1 MGNRE
6 PSTSYDQVPYRSK
19 PNPLSHPENLAMV
32 ARLLGLSTPELA
44 RCRVL
49 EIGSGTGTNLI
60 PIAEDLPEAQ
70 HLGIDLSERQV
81 AMCNESVAALGLK
94 NVRFLQMDLMDVTP
108 ELGTFDYII
117 AHGMYSWVPPAVRDK
132 LLTICS
138 ENLSENGVVYMS
150 YNVLPGWHVSSLL
163 RDSMRY
169 HTRNLEE
176 PGERSAQARE
186 FLDFLCDG
194 ITGNEGSM
202 PVVMKSYAEYYR
214 EHLRNLGPAGE
225 SLLQHD
231 ILAGINEPVYFHAFA
246 EDAERHGLEY
256 IAEAPFELSRMS
268 QLPPGPRGF
277 LERTVGSL
285 VEMEQ
290 YMDFLDMRLFRQSLL
305 CKKGRGIDRA
315 LSLERLR
322 DLFVRAEVRSVS
334 ARPLLNGS
342 GVERFMGPD
351 GATIATGSPVSK
363 AALQYLGDVY
373 PRSIP
378 FRELM
383 ATARLHLGQT
393 PDDETTAQ
401 DDAGTSREAQ
411 ELGQLLLQTFCKR
424 RNIVTLSSLKPQ
436 VVERVS
442 ERPVVRALARHQARS
457 SHVVTNAH
465 HLAVELEPL
474 PHALVPLLDGT
485 RDRAALIEGLLELV
499 RNGSLKVKNNDGPDK
514 AEAELRAT
522 FNRIIDQVLTSLLQR
537 ALIVS

>member
-19 PNPLSHPENLAMV
+19 PNPLSHPANLALV
-32 ARLLGLSTPELA
+32 PRLLGLPTPDLT

-70 HLGIDLSERQV
+70 LVGLDLSGRQV
-81 AMCNESVAALGLK
+81 DMCNESVAALGLK
-94 NVRFLQMDLMDVTP
+94 NVRFLQMDLMDVTA

-117 AHGMYSWVPPAVRDK
+117 AHGMYSWVPSVVRDK
-132 LLTICS
+132 LMSICNQ
-138 ENLSENGVVYMS
+138 NLSDDGVVYMS

-163 RDSMRY
+163 RDSMLY
-169 HTRNLEE
+169 HIRNVEAPEE
-176 PGERSAQARE
+176 RAAKARE
-186 FLDFLCDG
+186 LLDFLCDG
-194 ITGNEGSM
+194 VSGNEGSM

-214 EHLRNLGPAGE
+214 EHLRSLGPAAE

-231 ILAGINEPVYFHAFA
+231 ILASVNQPVYFHAFA
-246 EDAERHGLEY
+246 EDADRHGLEY

-268 QLPPGPRGF
+268 QLPPGPRDF
-277 LERTVGSL
+277 LERSVGSL

-305 CKKGRGIDRA
+305 CKKGRPIDRA

-322 DLFVRAEVRSVS
+322 DVYVRAEVRSVN

-351 GATIATGSPVSK
+351 GATIATGHPVSK
-363 AALQYLGDVY
+363 AALMHLSEIY
-373 PRSIP
+373 PRSIA
-378 FRELM
+378 FRDLVS
-383 ATARLHLGQT
+383 TARLHLGQS
-393 PDDETTAQ
+393 PDDDTIAQ
-401 DDAGTSREAQ
+401 DDACTSREAL
-411 ELGQLLLQTFCKR
+411 ELGQLLLQTFTKR
-424 RNIVTLSSLKPQ
+424 RNIVTLSALKPQ
-436 VVERVS
+436 VEGRIS
-442 ERPVVRALARHQARS
+442 EKPLARALARHQAQS
-457 SHVVTNAH
+457 THVVTNAH

-474 PHALVPLLDGT
+474 PHALLPLLDGT

-522 FNRIIDQVLTSLLQR
+522 FNRIIDQVLSSLLHR
-537 ALIVS
+537 SLLVS